1 MTLDAFA
8 FVLHGHLPY
17 ARNAGRWP
25 HGEEWLHEA
34 ILGTYL
40 PLLIQLVDLREA
52 GVPYRLTLGLTPVLL
67 EQLGDADIVRRFEEY
82 AADQERRAEE
92 DALRFADLS
101 DYALE
106 SLATRYLEHF
116 RTLLDAYRRRFS
128 RDLLG
133 TFADLQR
140 TGHVE
145 MLTSAATHG
154 YLPLLRRP
162 SAIRAQL
169 RTGIAS
175 TRRLLGLEPSGL
187 WLPECAYASGLE
199 TYFEE
204 AGLTHFFIDA
214 ALLSGTA
221 ARTSARTFR
230 LAGDIGEQLRGSAS
244 GDGTRAWDETEADGV
259 DVLTP
264 YLVGSSRVAA
274 IARHPRVSGQVWSAQ
289 FGYPGDGVYRE
300 FHRKDDVSGLRYWRV
315 TDPRSGL
322 GEKALYEWDIAHD
335 RVRTHAAHF
344 VDLVRGELR
353 SHRDETERDGLLVAA
368 FDLEL
373 FGHWWFEGVH
383 WLAETLRRFA
393 DEVPTT
399 TSVAAFLVA
408 APPKA
413 AVSLREGSWGKRND
427 HSTWLNEATAWMW
440 PELERAARTMEEV
453 AANPPRSRLADRA
466 LAQAA
471 RELLLAQA
479 SDWEFLMTTGQA
491 DVYARKRFRTH
502 LLRFE
507 RAISIAREGEDNA
520 ELDELERLD
529 NPFPDIDWRVFAE
542 RAERLKV

>member
-1 MTLDAFA
+1 MTRDAFA

-25 HGEEWLHEA
+25 HGEEWLHESM
-34 ILGTYL
+34 LGTYL

-101 DYALE
+101 DFALE
-106 SLATRYLEHF
+106 SLATRYLEHY
-116 RTLLDAYRRRFS
+116 RALVDAYRRRFS
-128 RDLLG
+128 RDLLAVF
-133 TFADLQR
+133 TDLRR
-140 TGHVE
+140 TGHIE

-169 RTGIAS
+169 RIGIAS

-187 WLPECAYASGLE
+187 WLPECAYAPGIE
-199 TYFEE
+199 TYLEE

-221 ARTSARTFR
+221 RASARTFR
-230 LAGDIGEQLRGSAS
+230 LAGDIGAQLCGWAS
-244 GDGTRAWDETEADGV
+244 GDGARAWDLPPVADGH
-259 DVLTP
+259 DMLSP
-264 YLVGSSRVAA
+264 YLVGSSRVAV
-274 IARHPRVSGQVWSAQ
+274 IARHPLVSGQVWSAQ
-289 FGYPGDGVYRE
+289 LGYPGDGTYRE

-322 GEKALYEWDIAHD
+322 GEKELYDWDAAHD
-335 RVRTHAAHF
+335 RVRTHASHF
-344 VDLVRGELR
+344 VDLVRAELGL
-353 SHRDETERDGLLVAA
+353 HRTETGRDGLLVAA

-393 DEVPTT
+393 DGAPMT
-399 TSVAAFLVA
+399 TSVAAYLA
-408 APPKA
+408 ASPPRQ
-413 AVSLREGSWGKRND
+413 AVLLREGSWGKGND
-427 HSTWLNEATAWMW
+427 HSTWLNEGTSWMW
-440 PELERAARTMEEV
+440 PELEHAARTMEQV

-479 SDWEFLMTTGQA
+479 SDWEFLMTSGQA
-491 DVYARKRFRTH
+491 EAYARQRFRTH

-507 RAISIAREGEDNA
+507 RAISIAREGDDGA

-529 NPFPDIDWRVFAE
+529 NPFPDVDWRVFAE
-542 RAERLKV
+542 GARATA